1 MRSVSLALLCLLL
14 LSGTALAGEAGTAA
28 GPSVPAASLVLLRVK
43 QVVLVNDAPAVLL
56 VDAPEH
62 RYLLIFIDFFMASA
76 IRMGLDG
83 PQLDRPL
90 THDLIG
96 ILLRRLGAK
105 VTRVTITGLKD
116 NTYYALL
123 SVQVNAR
130 GEVADF
136 DTRPSDALAIAVR
149 NDTPILAEARLLK
162 PIAAPSPPG
171 TPPGAEPG
179 APPGAPPAD
188 ENPAPKAKT

>member
-1 MRSVSLALLCLLL
+1 MRSVRLALLCLLL
-14 LSGTALAGEAGTAA
+14 LALLLNSAQLAREAGTAT
-28 GPSVPAASLVLLRVK
+28 GPSDAAATPVRLRVK
-43 QVVLVNDAPAVLL
+43 QVVLINDAPAVLL
-56 VDAPEH
+56 MDAPEH

-76 IRMGLDG
+76 IRLGLDG
-83 PQLDRPL
+83 PSLERPL

-123 SVQVNAR
+123 SIQVNAS
-130 GEVADF
+130 GERSDF

-149 NDTPILAEARLLK
+149 NDTPIFAEARLLK
-162 PIAAPSPPG
+162 PIAELSEPAAPGGPPG
-171 TPPGAEPG
+171 VT
-179 APPGAPPAD
+179 
-188 ENPAPKAKT
+188 PAPKAKP